1 MECQKENIHGDTIG
15 LQFETSSLDYIIVK
29 DYNINIDLNMMR
41 IMVINV
47 TYISL
52 LNNTQANEKDC
63 ILNLCLFFILY
74 SLQTIVFY
82 IKMFMA

>member
-15 LQFETSSLDYIIVK
+15 LQFETSSLGYIIVK